1 MKSNPGAEPV
11 QRAAS
16 SVGSP
21 ADHYALA
28 WATGRAFPACGW
40 LPITAG
46 VLFLIAQ
53 VVIWTIDQRLKLD
66 AARDPVFTRRR
77 SSISKS
83 PERRA
88 LLQDR
93 HRQEVST
100 PNPAATRHELSQQ
113 GHVRGQLILRHL
125 SRRGAPRSVAKSQS
139 PK

>member
-28 WATGRAFPACGW
+28 WATGRTFPACGW
-40 LPITAG
+40 LPIAAG

-88 LLQDR
+88 LVQDR

-100 PNPAATRHELSQQ
+100 PEPSRHKARAEPAGTC
-113 GHVRGQLILRHL
+113 
-125 SRRGAPRSVAKSQS
+125 PRPVDPPPSEPTWRA
-139 PK
+139 